1 MNEISSVLLERI
13 IRAALEE
20 DLGMGDVTTD
30 PIVSPALKGTASLL
44 AREELVLA
52 GLQVFMGVFRAL
64 SAEVRF
70 ENDYPEGGVVPAGA
84 RICRVIGPVSI
95 LLKGERTALNFL
107 QRMCGIATATRQYVE
122 KCRPWKARVVD
133 TRKTVPGLRVLDKY
147 AVRVGGGFN
156 HRLGLFDG
164 ILIKDNHIAAA
175 GSVSRAV
182 ELAKKGAPHVLKVEV
197 EVEDL
202 EGLREAI
209 EAGAD
214 VVLLDNMSPGQM
226 KRAVE
231 AAGGRVVLEASGG
244 IDLGNIAEVAE
255 TGVDIIS
262 VGALT
267 HSVRAS
273 NLSLELERTR

>member
-1 MNEISSVLLERI
+1 MNENPFLMDRI
-13 IRAALEE
+13 IRSALEE
-20 DLGMGDVTTD
+20 DLGAGDVTTD
-30 PIVSPALKGTASLL
+30 SIVAPELRGSASLV

-52 GLQVFMGVFRAL
+52 GLHVFAAVFHAL
-64 SAEVRF
+64 SREVTF
-70 ENDYPEGGVVPAGA
+70 ENFFQEGQGVPAGGT
-84 RICRVIGPVSI
+84 ICRVRGPVRV
-95 LLKGERTALNFL
+95 LLKAERTALNFL
-107 QRMCGIATATRQYVE
+107 QRMCGIATTTRRYVE
-122 KCRPWKARVVD
+122 KCGPWKAKVVD
-133 TRKTVPGLRVLDKY
+133 TRKTAPGLRLLDKY

-175 GSVSRAV
+175 GSVRRAV
-182 ELAKKGAPHVLKVEV
+182 ESAKKGAPHVLKVEV

-202 EGLREAI
+202 EGLREAV

-214 VVLLDNMSPGQM
+214 VVLLDNMSPELM
-226 KRAVE
+226 RKAVE

-244 IDLGNIAEVAE
+244 IHLGNIEEVAR

-267 HSVRAS
+267 HSVKAS
-273 NLSLELERTR
+273 DLSLEMEPSS